1 MSKRSLPTVVS
12 SIPRDLRTFIDRL
25 RDMLT
30 DGSADR
36 IITAR
41 ELANAGVVSILG
53 NGALALPEG
62 SSLVQSP
69 PAPTNVAATGAV
81 ANIFVEWD
89 APIYRGHAYA
99 EIWSSPTDDLG
110 AAVLVGMA
118 PGSLFLDAVGFS
130 TTRYYWVRF
139 VNALDE
145 KGPYNGISGTSDTTA
160 VDVDYLLGVLE
171 GEITESQLYTDLS
184 TKINDSADGVS
195 YLATQNGIRVQASSD
210 GKTVIGGFG
219 VMGSVD
225 AEKGPTIDF
234 GVLANSFYVAAPAT
248 ATGIESAIPFIVQT
262 TPTTINGV
270 EVPIGVY
277 MRDAFIQNG
286 TITNA
291 KIANLAVDDAKIADL
306 SAEKITAGTISAD
319 RIAANSL
326 TADKIDTRGLSIKD
340 GAGNVILAAGS
351 ALNWSM
357 VGGAGKPADGATS
370 GSNLVKKSIF
380 SDGSMGGWNG
390 SGVCATCHGG
400 VGELDVTV
408 RDTLEI
414 GNDFY
419 VTPGETLFAAADIYT
434 GASSYPASAG
444 VMFTGASGSAIGW
457 AGVPALAAGQDWTRR
472 QSSFT
477 VPSGAIKATPWLQID
492 GPGGQTL
499 PYVAFSRIYV
509 GRQQEGATVGAPAG
523 TYVAGILAQDVES
536 QSGAQAKANAAAQT
550 ANWSQITN
558 VPAFGNFAYLSSI
571 TSANIGTYIEGAAI
585 GEAYIADAAITQAKI
600 GSAAVGSAQIA
611 NLAVDTLRIKDNA
624 VTESVGFSASQYS
637 YNMTTDMSHIPT
649 VSGMKYNT
657 LPNPIIL
664 ASAVLSIS
672 GLRYSFLSHN
682 TWFGYAAGDCYF
694 ALYALPETSPG
705 VYNTDIAPVYIYH
718 TFYDMG
724 GDANTTRFNLALHS
738 ASAPISDTGNVK
750 FVLVFIDWER
760 DAADRTS
767 FISVSCR
774 GGFILGT
781 KK

>member
-81 ANIFVEWD
+81 SNIFVEWD

-110 AAVLVGMA
+110 AAVLAGMA

-130 TTRYYWVRF
+130 TTHYYWIRF

-145 KGPYNGISGTSDTTA
+145 KGPYNGISGTSATTA

-171 GEITESQLYTDLS
+171 GEITESQLHTDLS

-219 VMGSVD
+219 VMGSAD

-291 KIANLAVDDAKIADL
+291 KIANLAVDDAKIVSL
-306 SAEKITAGTISAD
+306 SAGKLKAGS
-319 RIAANSL
+319 IAVGEYIES
-326 TADKIDTRGLSIKD
+326 TGY
-340 GAGNVILAAGS
+340 VAGS
-351 ALNWSM
+351 AGWRIDGNGNAELSNATVRGTIYATDGEFSGTLSADIVKTKNIE
-357 VGGAGKPADGATS
+357 VGAVTSPVSTTQIFGSFNITS
-370 GSNLVKKSIF
+370 GIYVFNSGDSLHSLVQKEVATVSGRANPKFQCRALINLSINTGDTSTVGF
-380 SDGSMGGWNG
+380 DVSPTFIRNGAAGWG
-390 SGVCATCHGG
+390 SGPAVYSESCHATARNGG
-400 VGELDVTV
+400 KE
-408 RDTLEI
+408 
-414 GNDFY
+414 GNI
-419 VTPGETLFAAADIYT
+419 VLHL
-434 GASSYPASAG
+434 SSPAQ
-444 VMFTGASGSAIGW
+444 MN
-457 AGVPALAAGQDWTRR
+457 D
-472 QSSFT
+472 
-477 VPSGAIKATPWLQID
+477 
-492 GPGGQTL
+492 
-499 PYVAFSRIYV
+499 
-509 GRQQEGATVGAPAG
+509 G
-523 TYVAGILAQDVES
+523 TY
-536 QSGAQAKANAAAQT
+536 N
-550 ANWSQITN
+550 
-558 VPAFGNFAYLSSI
+558 FG
-571 TSANIGTYIEGAAI
+571 
-585 GEAYIADAAITQAKI
+585 
-600 GSAAVGSAQIA
+600 
-611 NLAVDTLRIKDNA
+611 
-624 VTESVGFSASQYS
+624 VGFSVSPFDAS
-637 YNMTTDMSHIPT
+637 
-649 VSGMKYNT
+649 GA
-657 LPNPIIL
+657 PITFTN
-664 ASAVLSIS
+664 LS
-672 GLRYSFLSHN
+672 
-682 TWFGYAAGDCYF
+682 
-694 ALYALPETSPG
+694 TSPAQTPY
-705 VYNTDIAPVYIYH
+705 VYYQ
-718 TFYDMG
+718 
-724 GDANTTRFNLALHS
+724 
-738 ASAPISDTGNVK
+738 
-750 FVLVFIDWER
+750 
-760 DAADRTS
+760 
-767 FISVSCR
+767 
-774 GGFILGT
+774 ILIELLEL
-781 KK
+781 KA